1 MRFTVQRDA
10 LAEAVTWVARALPS
24 RPVVPVLAGLLLRAE
39 REDQSQPGSNGPGWL
54 TASCFDYEVSA
65 RMRVRA
71 EVAEQGVFLVPGRLL
86 VEIVRSLPA
95 HPVEFG
101 DDPDGISVTC
111 GEVSF
116 AVASLPSAEYP
127 ELPELPQLA
136 GTADGG
142 VLATAIGQV
151 TPAASRDDTLP
162 MLTAVNVELDGAT
175 MTLAATDRYR
185 LAVRELGWDPA
196 PGFGDAGRVSLLVPA
211 RTLSDAAKMMS
222 AGTEVAIMLRPGGDR
237 AGVGSGGGGGA
248 GAAEA
253 MIGFDAGERRLT
265 ARLLAGEFVRYRS
278 RFPEQFGCTADL
290 PAEAF
295 AEAVRRVA
303 LVAERGTPVQLTFA
317 PGRVTV
323 GAATQGQARARETVP
338 ADFAGDEP
346 MIAFSPH
353 YLLDGVIAATAT
365 APATPAAAPATPAT
379 APATPATAP
388 ATPAAAGVV
397 PLGEPPAG
405 PAERGPVGAGVRL
418 WFTSPSKPAVITR
431 QPDQDA
437 AGARAAEG
445 AFRYLV
451 VPQRVQL
458 SARLRAQGRS
468 VRRLPAGRDHRAD
481 RRSAMP
487 GEQQGGEQPDQHG
500 QDQQREGGELARPVG
515 GRRSVLRIA
524 VAIARAR
531 PLLPAGLESGPGRTH
546 GRAAHPRVPVA
557 RPAVAGRGGRHPW
570 PGGHSRRRGLAGEP
584 GEPGQP
590 SRPGQIGHDPRE
602 LTERL
607 RREHRLEA
615 LVQFLDGQPPS
626 REVLAEIRRR
636 RVAFRVPDAHHMR
649 TSWPERVAATREG
662 SVITHRHRPFRVR
675 SEVRSPPR

>member
-10 LAEAVTWVARALPS
+10 LAEAVTWVARALPT

-39 REDQSQPGSNGPGWL
+39 REDQNQRGSNGPGWL

-71 EVAEQGVFLVPGRLL
+71 DVAEPGVFLVPGRLL
-86 VEIVRSLPA
+86 VEIVRSLPGQ
-95 HPVEFG
+95 PIEFG

-111 GEVSF
+111 GEASF

-142 VLATAIGQV
+142 ALATAIGQV

-162 MLTAVNVELDGAT
+162 MLTAVNVELAGAT

-185 LAVRELGWDPA
+185 LAVRELGWNPA
-196 PGFGDAGRVSLLVPA
+196 PGFGDADRVSLLVPA

-222 AGTEVAIMLRPGGDR
+222 AGTEVRIMLRPGGDR
-237 AGVGSGGGGGA
+237 AGFASAGRGGA

-278 RFPEQFGCTADL
+278 RFPEEFGCTADL

-323 GAATQGQARARETVP
+323 GAATQGQARARESVP

-346 MIAFSPH
+346 EIAFSPH
-353 YLLDGVIAATAT
+353 YLLDGVIAATAPVT
-365 APATPAAAPATPAT
+365 
-379 APATPATAP
+379 
-388 ATPAAAGVV
+388 TPAAAGVAAD
-397 PLGEPPAG
+397 EPPAG
-405 PAERGPVGAGVRL
+405 QAERGAAGARVRL

-431 QPDQDA
+431 QPDPDA
-437 AGARAAEG
+437 AEAKGAEG
-445 AFRYLV
+445 DFRYLV
-451 VPQRVQL
+451 VPQRVRL
-458 SARLRAQGRS
+458 SPRPGTQRTQRC
-468 VRRLPAGRDHRAD
+468 RLPAGRHHRAD
-481 RRSAMP
+481 RRNAVP
-487 GEQQGGEQPDQHG
+487 GEQQGREQPDKHG
-500 QDQQREGGELARPVG
+500 QDQQRQGRELACPV
-515 GRRSVLRIA
+515 RRRGLVPRVPGA
-524 VAIARAR
+524 GPRAR
-531 PLLPAGLESGPGRTH
+531 SAIPARLESGPGRTH
-546 GRAAHPRVPVA
+546 RRAAHPGVPLA
-557 RPAVAGRGGRHPW
+557 RPAVAGRGGRHPRSA
-570 PGGHSRRRGLAGEP
+570 GHSRRRGLACEP
-584 GEPGQP
+584 GEPGQSP
-590 SRPGQIGHDPRE
+590 RPGQIGHDPRE

-607 RREHRLEA
+607 RREHRLETF
-615 LVQFLDGQPPS
+615 VQFLEAQPAS
-626 REVLAEIRRR
+626 REVLAKIRRR
-636 RVAFRVPDAHHMR
+636 RVALCVPDAHHMG
-649 TSWPERVAATREG
+649 TSWPEGIAATREG
-662 SVITHRHRPFRVR
+662 SVITHRHRPFRAR

>member
-39 REDQSQPGSNGPGWL
+39 REDQNQLGSNGPGWL

-71 EVAEQGVFLVPGRLL
+71 EVAEPGVFLVPGRLL

-111 GEVSF
+111 GEASF

-142 VLATAIGQV
+142 TLATAIGQV

-162 MLTAVNVELDGAT
+162 MLTAVNVELDGET

-185 LAVRELGWDPA
+185 LAVRELGWNPA

-222 AGTEVAIMLRPGGDR
+222 AGTEVAIMLRPGGDQ
-237 AGVGSGGGGGA
+237 AGGGGGA

-323 GAATQGQARARETVP
+323 GAATQGQARARESVP

-346 MIAFSPH
+346 VIAFSPH

-365 APATPAAAPATPAT
+365 APATPAAPAPAAV
-379 APATPATAP
+379 ATPGAAT
-388 ATPAAAGVV
+388 V
-397 PLGEPPAG
+397 PLAEPTPG
-405 PAERGPVGAGVRL
+405 PAERGAAGAKVRL
-418 WFTSPSKPAVITR
+418 WFTSASKPAVITR
-431 QPDQDA
+431 RPDPDA
-437 AGARAAEG
+437 AEAKATEG

-458 SARLRAQGRS
+458 SPG
-468 VRRLPAGRDHRAD
+468 AGRKG
-481 RRSAMP
+481 P
-487 GEQQGGEQPDQHG
+487 
-500 QDQQREGGELARPVG
+500 QRPAANDPTGSSGRPPE
-515 GRRSVLRIA
+515 RHA
-524 VAIARAR
+524 
-531 PLLPAGLESGPGRTH
+531 GRT
-546 GRAAHPRVPVA
+546 
-557 RPAVAGRGGRHPW
+557 AGR
-570 PGGHSRRRGLAGEP
+570 
-584 GEPGQP
+584 
-590 SRPGQIGHDPRE
+590 
-602 LTERL
+602 
-607 RREHRLEA
+607 
-615 LVQFLDGQPPS
+615 
-626 REVLAEIRRR
+626 
-636 RVAFRVPDAHHMR
+636 
-649 TSWPERVAATREG
+649 
-662 SVITHRHRPFRVR
+662 
-675 SEVRSPPR
+675 

>member
-39 REDQSQPGSNGPGWL
+39 REDQNQLGSNGPGWL

-71 EVAEQGVFLVPGRLL
+71 EVAEPGVFLVPGRLL

-111 GEVSF
+111 GEASF

-142 VLATAIGQV
+142 TLATAIGQV

-185 LAVRELGWDPA
+185 LAVRELGWNPA
-196 PGFGDAGRVSLLVPA
+196 PGFGDAGPVSLLVPA

-323 GAATQGQARARETVP
+323 GAATQGQARARESVP

-346 MIAFSPH
+346 VIAFSPH

-365 APATPAAAPATPAT
+365 APATPAAPA
-379 APATPATAP
+379 
-388 ATPAAAGVV
+388 V
-397 PLGEPPAG
+397 PPGEPPAG
-405 PAERGPVGAGVRL
+405 PAERGAVGAGVRL

-431 QPDQDA
+431 QPDQGA
-437 AGARAAEG
+437 AEAKGAEG

-458 SARLRAQGRS
+458 SPPAAGAGLAAALIATQRT
-468 VRRLPAGRDHRAD
+468 RLP
-481 RRSAMP
+481 
-487 GEQQGGEQPDQHG
+487 
-500 QDQQREGGELARPVG
+500 
-515 GRRSVLRIA
+515 
-524 VAIARAR
+524 
-531 PLLPAGLESGPGRTH
+531 
-546 GRAAHPRVPVA
+546 
-557 RPAVAGRGGRHPW
+557 
-570 PGGHSRRRGLAGEP
+570 
-584 GEPGQP
+584 
-590 SRPGQIGHDPRE
+590 
-602 LTERL
+602 
-607 RREHRLEA
+607 
-615 LVQFLDGQPPS
+615 
-626 REVLAEIRRR
+626 RRR
-636 RVAFRVPDAHHMR
+636 RPAPGPRRPAATGPAGSSGR
-649 TSWPERVAATREG
+649 PPERHAGRTAGR
-662 SVITHRHRPFRVR
+662 
-675 SEVRSPPR
+675 